1 MSNLLL
7 KGDNIN
13 SLHYLINN
21 NKKFEVIYIDPPYNT
36 TLGDLG
42 YSDKLTKSQ
51 WSKFMYDRLNLAKEV
66 LSDDGFIFISIDE
79 KSLVELIPI
88 CDKIFKYHIQTFI
101 WKCRGAA
108 NDHKNNTS
116 FNHEYILCYA
126 KTKTDTRFVGNKK
139 EFENYKNPDN
149 DPNGPW
155 IKDGGTAASGTDD
168 YIFPIKNPFT
178 GEEYFPPKGRYWA
191 FPKYRVE
198 EWVKSGKIVFF
209 DKKGKQGLLIKRYQ
223 KDIRHDEYTVS
234 STVLVEDKQFYTSQG
249 TRELRKIF
257 PEGVKFKYP
266 KPVAL
271 IEYLISLYPNK
282 DINVLDFFAG
292 SGTTGQAVL
301 ELNKK
306 DGGNRTFTL
315 CTNNENNICDDIT
328 AKRLERINANF
339 KTLSFSD
346 ETNPEYIEEDKLYSK
361 LSKLLKKDLDE
372 DKTITEIIKIIK
384 NADF

>member
-13 SLHYLINN
+13 SLHYLIDN

-51 WSKFMYDRLNLAKEV
+51 WTKFMYDRLLLAKEV
-66 LSDDGFIFISIDE
+66 MADDGFIFISIDE
-79 KSLVELIPI
+79 KSFVELVPI

-108 NDHKNNTS
+108 NDHKNNVS

-126 KTKTDTRFVGNKK
+126 KTKTDTRFVGTKK

-155 IKDGGTAASGTDD
+155 IKDGGTAASGTED
-168 YIFPIKNPFT
+168 YIFPIKNPYT
-178 GEEYFPPKGRYWA
+178 GEEYYPPKGRYWA
-191 FPKYRVE
+191 FPSYRVD
-198 EWVKSGKIVFF
+198 EWVKSGKIVFLN
-209 DKKGKQGLLIKRYQ
+209 KKGKQGMIIKRYQ
-223 KDIRHDEYTVS
+223 NQIRHDEYTVS

-249 TRELRKIF
+249 TRELRKLF

-266 KPVAL
+266 KPVEL
-271 IEYLISLYPNK
+271 IKYLISLYPKK

-292 SGTTGQAVL
+292 SGTTGQSVK
-301 ELNKK
+301 ELNEK
-306 DGGNRTFTL
+306 DGGTRSFTL
-315 CTNNENNICDDIT
+315 CTNNENNICDEITKERLKRIGVQFMEITFSDIT
-328 AKRLERINANF
+328 EAKYE
-339 KTLSFSD
+339 KED
-346 ETNPEYIEEDKLYSK
+346 ELYSK
-361 LSKLLKKDLDE
+361 LSKLLSKNLDE
-372 DKTITEIIKIIK
+372 KKTIDEIVKIIK
-384 NADF
+384 QANF

>member
-13 SLHYLINN
+13 SIHYLIDN

-51 WSKFMYDRLNLAKEV
+51 WSKFMYDRLSLAKEV
-66 LSDDGFIFISIDE
+66 LADDGFIFISIDE
-79 KSLVELIPI
+79 KSLVELIPL

-108 NDHKNNTS
+108 NDHKNNIS

-126 KTKTDTRFVGNKK
+126 KTKTEVRFVGNKK
-139 EFENYKNPDN
+139 EFENYTNPDN

-155 IKDGGTAASGTDD
+155 IKDGGTAASGTED
-168 YIFPIKNPFT
+168 YIFPIKNPYT
-178 GEEYFPPKGRYWA
+178 GEEYYPPKGRYWA
-191 FPKYRVE
+191 FPKYRVA
-198 EWVKSGKIVFF
+198 EWVKSGKIKFF
-209 DKKGKQGLLIKRYQ
+209 DKKGKSGLLIKRYKSQ
-223 KDIRHDEYTVS
+223 IRHDEYTVS

-249 TRELRKIF
+249 TRELRKLF

-266 KPVAL
+266 KPVGL
-271 IEYLISLYPNK
+271 IEYLISLYPKK

-292 SGTTGQAVL
+292 SGTTGQSVL

-306 DGGNRTFTL
+306 DKGTRTFTL
-315 CTNNENNICDDIT
+315 CTNNENNICDNIT
-328 AKRLERINANF
+328 AKRLERVGAEFEVIM
-339 KTLSFSD
+339 FSD
-346 ETNPEYIEEDKLYSK
+346 QTNTEYIKEDELYAK
-361 LSKLLKKDLDE
+361 LSKLLAKNLDD
-372 DKTITEIIKIIK
+372 DKTITEILKVIKDA
-384 NADF
+384 NF

>member
-13 SLHYLINN
+13 SLHYLIDN

-51 WSKFMYDRLNLAKEV
+51 WSKFMYDRLSLAKEV
-66 LSDDGFIFISIDE
+66 LADDGFIFISIDE
-79 KSLVELIPI
+79 KSLVELIPL

-108 NDHKNNTS
+108 NDHKNNIS

-126 KTKTDTRFVGNKK
+126 KTKTEVRFVGNKK
-139 EFENYKNPDN
+139 EFENYTNPDN

-155 IKDGGTAASGTDD
+155 IKDGGTAASGTED
-168 YIFPIKNPFT
+168 YIFPIKNPYT
-178 GEEYFPPKGRYWA
+178 GEEYYPPKGRYWA
-191 FPKYRVE
+191 FPKYRVA
-198 EWVKSGKIVFF
+198 EWVKSGKIKFF
-209 DKKGKQGLLIKRYQ
+209 DKKGKSGLLIKRYKSQ
-223 KDIRHDEYTVS
+223 IRHDEYTVS

-249 TRELRKIF
+249 TRELRKLF

-266 KPVAL
+266 KPVGL
-271 IEYLISLYPNK
+271 IEYLISLYPKK

-292 SGTTGQAVL
+292 SGTTGQSVL

-306 DGGNRTFTL
+306 DKGTRTFTL
-315 CTNNENNICDDIT
+315 CTNNENNICDNIT
-328 AKRLERINANF
+328 AKRLERVGAEFEVIM
-339 KTLSFSD
+339 FSD
-346 ETNPEYIEEDKLYSK
+346 QTNTEYIKEDELYAK
-361 LSKLLKKDLDE
+361 LSKLLAKNLDD
-372 DKTITEIIKIIK
+372 DKTITEILKVIKDA
-384 NADF
+384 NF